1 MTIPQGNKTNNSF
14 TLDLIFVYKYCKS
27 PISFCYDDIWP
38 HFFRSSE
45 RYDSD
50 LDEMC
55 NRPRQNDELP
65 HNGLLLTTNLST
77 EDLTKERRQHFRQHK
92 VSNPNNGGEESCDS
106 GDYFFSLSKD
116 MKTMRAIPVSEL

>member
-1 MTIPQGNKTNNSF
+1 MTIPQGNKANDCSFVLNSLPNILSPQ
-14 TLDLIFVYKYCKS
+14 LDFVMMTCLSY
-27 PISFCYDDIWP
+27 
-38 HFFRSSE
+38 FRSSE

-55 NRPRQNDELP
+55 NRPRPNDELP